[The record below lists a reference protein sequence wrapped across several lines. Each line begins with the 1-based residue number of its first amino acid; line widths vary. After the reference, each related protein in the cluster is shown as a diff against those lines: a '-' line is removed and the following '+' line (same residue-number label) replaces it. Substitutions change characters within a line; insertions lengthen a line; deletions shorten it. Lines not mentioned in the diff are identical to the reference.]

1 MSLHYNGANSYL
13 VVNGTEII
21 KFKAKD
27 SEIVATPLCLWN
39 ISNDFSVDNVKRAG
53 LNGCVSDF
61 SVDYYAMAVDDI
73 LHILKYLMK
82 QKNMMEK
89 YFYLLKKLCLV
100 ANDIFFDC
108 NLLNVNPLHVRE
120 FNIMLRTNETRH
132 IKWHET
138 FKCKCRLDES
148 VCNNKQRWNND
159 KCRCKCK

>member
-39 ISNDFSVDNVKRAG
+39 ISNEFSVDNMKRAG

-89 YFYLLKKLCLV
+89 YFYLLKNLCLV
-100 ANDIFFDC
+100 ANDIF
-108 NLLNVNPLHVRE
+108 LAA
-120 FNIMLRTNETRH
+120 IY
-132 IKWHET
+132 
-138 FKCKCRLDES
+138 
-148 VCNNKQRWNND
+148 
-159 KCRCKCK
+159 

>member
-39 ISNDFSVDNVKRAG
+39 ISNEFSVDNMKRAG

-61 SVDYYAMAVDDI
+61 SVDYYAMVVDDI

-89 YFYLLKKLCLV
+89 YFYLLKNLCLV
-100 ANDIFFDC
+100 ANDIF
-108 NLLNVNPLHVRE
+108 LAA
-120 FNIMLRTNETRH
+120 IY
-132 IKWHET
+132 
-138 FKCKCRLDES
+138 
-148 VCNNKQRWNND
+148 
-159 KCRCKCK
+159 